1 VIRFFAGHP
10 TAANLVMVA
19 FLAIGI
25 LSWPMLPRETFPRL
39 EPNRVEVSVAYPGA
53 RAEEVKEAIC
63 RRIEDAVSSV
73 DQILEVKCEARENL
87 GRAEI
92 KMREGANLD
101 RFTADIKTQVDAIT
115 SFPENTEKAIIK
127 QLGRTDFVAAVAV
140 TGPLDRSQLKAY
152 AEDVKARLQQT
163 PGINKVD
170 IRGFS
175 DHQIRIELSDQLLR
189 QYGITIADVAGKIR
203 RQSKDAPVGI
213 LRASDREILLRVA
226 DERRKP
232 REFRSIVVV
241 AAPGGGEIKLGD
253 IATISDRFELDEDKV
268 LFNGKPA
275 AILEVTKAAAEDT
288 LEAMDALQGFLKR
301 ERQAAPKG
309 VAFTITR
316 DVSSIVRDRLRL
328 VVSNMTQGLALV
340 AIVLFLF
347 FGLRYSFWVA
357 MGLPVSFAGGF
368 GVMVGLDL
376 SINML
381 TMVGLLIGI
390 GLLMDD
396 AIVISENIAAHRQR
410 GKSPLD
416 AAVDGTREVFPSVIS
431 SFTTTACV
439 FSSLLFLKGD
449 IGQVLKVIPAVMLVI
464 LTVSL
469 IEAFLVLPHHL
480 LHAISHAGIGAG
492 WLQRQMEKGLS
503 FARDRIAGPLV
514 DFCIAWR
521 YFTAGAAIAVFLSAI
536 AMMIG
541 GQVKFR
547 AFPAIEGDMLEARI
561 LLPQGTPLARTEAV
575 AKHVVDAMRRVN
587 KKYSPDQPGGQSLVR
602 NVTISY
608 NKNID
613 SFETGAHVA
622 TITVDLLA
630 AESRNTAMAK
640 VIGDWRTETGSVPD
654 VRFIKFTEPTI
665 GPGGRAID
673 LRLVGRDLEQLK
685 KASSELQN
693 WMRRY
698 RGVRD
703 LTDDL
708 RPGKPEIRVRLKP
721 GASNLGVDTDTIIA
735 QMRGAFLGTTV
746 TKIQV
751 GSEQYEIDVRMQRS
765 EKDSIGDL
773 RNFTI
778 SASGGRRIP
787 ITDVADLEQGRGYAR
802 IQRINGS
809 EAVTIQGDV
818 DTRLGNASAIVSDTR
833 KRFVPGLLKRYP
845 GVSFQLRGQ
854 NDEASKT
861 QESMARGLLIGLIGV
876 FILLSFQFR
885 SYIEPVVVMIAIPLA
900 LIGVVYGHWAMGLDL
915 SMPSML
921 GFAALAGVVVN
932 NSILLVNFAK
942 IRFNAG
948 MGLAEAARQA
958 SRARF
963 RAIFLT
969 TSTTIAGL
977 LPILSET
984 SLQAQVLIPLVTS
997 LMFGLLSSSVLVLLA
1012 VPALYLILDDMGL
1025 TSVSRQRADEALE
1038 ASGGTGL
1045 QAKQPA
1051 PNSA

>member
-1 VIRFFAGHP
+1 MIRFFAGHP
-10 TAANLVMVA
+10 TAANLVMIG
-19 FLAIGI
+19 FLAIGFF
-25 LSWPMLPRETFPRL
+25 SWPMLPRETFPRL
-39 EPNRVEVSVAYPGA
+39 EPNKVQVSVPYPGA
-53 RAEEVKEAIC
+53 RAEDVKEAIC
-63 RRIEDAVSSV
+63 RRIEDAISSV
-73 DQILEVKCEARENL
+73 DQVLEVKCEARESL
-87 GRAEI
+87 GVAEI
-92 KMREGANLD
+92 RMREGSNLD
-101 RFTADIKTQVDAIT
+101 RFTADIKTQIDAIT
-115 SFPENTEKAIIK
+115 TFPDSTEKAIVK
-127 QLGRTDFVAAVAV
+127 QLGRTDFVAAIAV
-140 TGPLDRSQLKAY
+140 TGPANRSQLKAY
-152 AEDVKARLQQT
+152 AEDVRARLQQT
-163 PGINKVD
+163 PGINKVS

-175 DHQIRIELSDQLLR
+175 DNQIRITLSDQLLR

-203 RQSKDAPVGI
+203 RQSRDAPIGI

-226 DERRKP
+226 DERQKV
-232 REFRSIVVV
+232 REFRNIVIV

-253 IATISDRFELDEDKV
+253 IATISNRFELDEDNII
-268 LFNGKPA
+268 FNGKPA
-275 AILEVTKAAAEDT
+275 AVLEVTKAAAEDT
-288 LEAMDALQGFLKR
+288 LKAMDAIQGFLKR

-309 VAFTITR
+309 IGFTITR
-316 DVSSIVRDRLRL
+316 DISSIVRDRLRL
-328 VVSNMTQGLALV
+328 VITNMLQGLGLV

-396 AIVISENIAAHRQR
+396 AIVISENIAAHRQK
-410 GKSPLD
+410 GKSPLN
-416 AAVDGTREVFPSVIS
+416 AAVDGTREVFPSVLS

-439 FSSLLFLKGD
+439 FGSLLFLKGD

-480 LHAISHAGIGAG
+480 LHSISHAGIGAG
-492 WLQRQMEKGLS
+492 QLQQFMEKVLS
-503 FARDRIAGPLV
+503 FLRDRIAGPVV
-514 DFCIAWR
+514 DFCINWR
-521 YFTAGAAIAVFLSAI
+521 YFTVGMAIAIFLSAI
-536 AMMIG
+536 AMMAG

-547 AFPAIEGDMLEARI
+547 AFPAIEGDTLEARI
-561 LLPQGTPLARTEAV
+561 LLPQGTPLSRTEAV
-575 AKHVVDAMRRVN
+575 AEHVVAAMRRVN
-587 KKYSPDQPGGQSLVR
+587 KKYTPDQPGGQSLVR
-602 NVTISY
+602 NITMNY

-613 SFETGAHVA
+613 SFESGAHVA
-622 TITVDLLA
+622 TITVDLLG
-630 AESRNTAMAK
+630 AETRRTAMAK
-640 VIGDWRTETGSVPD
+640 VIADWRTETGSVPD
-654 VRFIKFTEPTI
+654 VTFIKFAEPTI

-673 LRLVGRDLEQLK
+673 LRLTGTDLGQLK
-685 KASSELQN
+685 KASRELQA
-693 WMRRY
+693 WIQRY

-721 GASNLGVDTDTIIA
+721 GATNLGVDTDMIIS

-746 TKIQV
+746 SKIQV
-751 GSEQYEIDVRMQRS
+751 GPEQYEIDVRMQRS
-765 EKDSIGDL
+765 EKDSVDDL

-778 SASGGRRIP
+778 STGAGRRIP
-787 ITDVADLEQGRGYAR
+787 ITDVAELERGRGYAR
-802 IQRINGS
+802 IQRVNGR
-809 EAVTIQGDV
+809 ETVTIHGDV
-818 DTRLGNASAIVSDTR
+818 DTRIGNASSIVSDTR
-833 KRFVPGLLKRYP
+833 TRFVPKLLERYP
-845 GVSFQLRGQ
+845 GVRFELKGQ
-854 NDEASKT
+854 NDEAGKT
-861 QESMARGLLIGLIGV
+861 QASMARGLMIGLIGV

-885 SYIEPVVVMIAIPLA
+885 SYIEPIVVMIAIPLA

-942 IRFNAG
+942 IRFNEG
-948 MGLAEAARQA
+948 MTLPEAARRA

-969 TSTTIAGL
+969 TTTTIVGL

-997 LMFGLLSSSVLVLLA
+997 LMFGLLSSSVLVLLV
-1012 VPALYLILDDMGL
+1012 VPSLYLILDDLGL
-1025 TSVSRQRADEALE
+1025 TSLAKAARAKAVN
-1038 ASGGTGL
+1038 A
-1045 QAKQPA
+1045 QARGELRGQGA
-1051 PNSA
+1051 